1 MRHKRFATCAGVIVV
16 AMLLAACGGGS
27 GAPSGR
33 AITIKALDIKYDTTT
48 LSAKVGETL
57 TVTLEN
63 DGALEHSFVI
73 DELNVKI
80 EHVQPGQKGSATFTL
95 SSPGT
100 YTYYCDVPGHRQ
112 AKMAGTL
119 TVNP

>member
-1 MRHKRFATCAGVIVV
+1 MLAVVIATSLVLVACAGGG
-16 AMLLAACGGGS
+16 AAGQGG
-27 GAPSGR
+27 R
-33 AITIKALDIKYDTTT
+33 EITIKALDIKYDTTT
-48 LSAKVGETL
+48 ITAKVGETL

-63 DGALEHSFVI
+63 DGSLEHSLII

-95 SSPGT
+95 ASPGT
-100 YTYYCDVPGHRQ
+100 YTYYCDIPGHRQ
-112 AKMAGTL
+112 AHMEGTL

>member
-1 MRHKRFATCAGVIVV
+1 MLAVVIVASLV
-16 AMLLAACGGGS
+16 LAACGGGS
-27 GAPSGR
+27 AAASGR
-33 AITIKALDIKYDTTT
+33 EITIKAVDIKYDTTT

-57 TVTLEN
+57 TITLEN

-95 SSPGT
+95 TSPGT

-112 AKMAGTL
+112 AKMVGTL
-119 TVNP
+119 TVTP